1 MRSERHT
8 KEGGASAAETRLE
21 GLAVSP
27 GIAIGPAYIVE
38 AGAVPVPEYSI
49 LAAETTAEQERL
61 HTAMAASVKQIDK
74 LKVKA
79 QGLPDAAA
87 EELTL
92 LLDAHRSILSGSRLI
107 RGAERR
113 IAVDKVNAALA
124 VQQEINEITRQFTA
138 MDDAYLAGRAQDVR
152 EVGARL
158 IRNLTEEKFRAFS
171 DVTPGSIILAE
182 DITPADTALMDPERI
197 AGFATVLGGPQG
209 HTAIM
214 ARSLGLPAV
223 LGVPGLLPVLE
234 PGQTVIVD
242 GLEGTVVVAPDKA
255 TLTKYRAR
263 QASHADDRKRLAK
276 LTNVA
281 PRTRDGALIGLHVN
295 LESPREVEA
304 ARQLGADSVG
314 LLRTEFLFMNRADL
328 PSEDEQFEALAQVVA
343 GMDGQPVTIRTL
355 DVGGDKLASALGR
368 YFTEA
373 PNPALGLRAIRLS
386 LRDKPLL
393 NTQLAAILRAA
404 ALGPVRVLL
413 PMITGAGQIRAVR
426 KAMGVVARRLR
437 NKGVT
442 IPDALPPI
450 GAMIEIPAAALHA
463 PALADCADFFAL
475 GTNDLVMYTLAIDRG
490 DDQVAPMY
498 DPLHP
503 AVLKLVAHSVDAAEQ
518 AGIPISVC
526 GEIAGDPRF
535 TALLLGLGVR
545 DLSMSPGSLLSIKQ
559 RLMGLDLATAAD
571 RAKLVLAQH
580 DPGRIAALVDDFNEI
595 A

>member
-1 MRSERHT
+1 MRSERHGN
-8 KEGGASAAETRLE
+8 EGRASVAETRLE

-27 GIAIGPAYIVE
+27 GIAIGPAHIVE

-49 LAAETTAEQERL
+49 LASESVAEQQRL
-61 HTAMAASVKQIDK
+61 QTAMAASVKQIDK
-74 LKVKA
+74 LKAKA
-79 QGLPDAAA
+79 QRLPDAAA

-124 VQQEINEITRQFTA
+124 VQQEINEIARQFTA

-263 QASHADDRKRLAK
+263 RASHADDRKRLAK

-281 PRTRDGALIGLHVN
+281 PRTRDGTLIGLHVN
-295 LESPREVEA
+295 LESPREVTA
-304 ARQLGADSVG
+304 ARALGADSVG
-314 LLRTEFLFMNRADL
+314 LLRTEFLFMNRTDL

-386 LRDKPLL
+386 LRDKTLL

-404 ALGPVRVLL
+404 ALGPARVLL
-413 PMITGAGQIRAVR
+413 PMITGTGQIRAVR

-437 NKGVT
+437 RKGVT
-442 IPDALPPI
+442 VPDDLPPI
-450 GAMIEIPAAALHA
+450 GAMIEIPAAALNA

-518 AGIPISVC
+518 AGIPISAC

-559 RLMGLDLATAAD
+559 RLMGLDLATAAE
-571 RAKLVLAQH
+571 RAKVVLAQH